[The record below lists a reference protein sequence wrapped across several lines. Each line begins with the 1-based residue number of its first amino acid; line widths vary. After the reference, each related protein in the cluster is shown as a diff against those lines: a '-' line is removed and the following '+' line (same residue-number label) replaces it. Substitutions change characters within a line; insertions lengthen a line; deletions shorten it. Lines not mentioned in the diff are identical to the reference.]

1 MTMTTST
8 LLTRITDLTDI
19 INDPKADNT
28 AGRKEALRYEVL
40 PKLLVD
46 NVNVITAALK
56 EKVEREEQRE
66 LFR

>member
-1 MTMTTST
+1 MTPST
-8 LLTRITDLTDI
+8 LLTRITHLTDI

-46 NVNVITAALK
+46 NVSLITAALR
-56 EKVEREEQRE
+56 EKVQREE
-66 LFR
+66 

>member
-1 MTMTTST
+1 MTPST

-19 INDPKADNT
+19 INDPQADNT

-46 NVNVITAALK
+46 NLNLITTALK
-56 EKVEREEQRE
+56 EKVEREEQPN
-66 LFR
+66 LFN

>member
-1 MTMTTST
+1 MTPTT
-8 LLTRITDLTDI
+8 LLARITGLTDI

-28 AGRKEALRYEVL
+28 AGRKETLRYEVL

-46 NVNVITAALK
+46 NLNLITAALK
-56 EKVEREEQRE
+56 EKVEREEQKE